1 MEMIKEIKKQEC
13 DFCNENKPELFDIE
27 IHHPFNIEPE
37 FSGKICDTCHGDS
50 YAFCELCH
58 REIFHTNGM
67 RINLRFNPKTQGFE
81 CVSCLQKHWF
91 ENGMEKFDDGDFIND
106 SNLTINGFDRY
117 ISLFLRSKE
126 SIEKAKIRFNNL
138 RSSGLLVIVCIESS
152 GMGFEYH
159 IAIWIKEKNEV
170 VNKL

>member
-67 RINLRFNPKTQGFE
+67 RINLRFNSETDGWE
-81 CVSCLQKHWF
+81 CVSCLHKHWF
-91 ENGMEKFDDGDFIND
+91 ENGMEKFGNGDWFND
-106 SNLTINGFDRY
+106 SELINAGFNKHSSY
-117 ISLFLRSKE
+117 FIRSADSVVNATMIFDKLKKLDQLVIL
-126 SIEKAKIRFNNL
+126 SIER
-138 RSSGLLVIVCIESS
+138 S
-152 GMGFEYH
+152 GMGFEYYT
-159 IAIWIKEKNEV
+159 AIWIKEKNEV
-170 VNKL
+170 VE